1 MLSPKGL
8 TQKLI
13 LLTYSQQF
21 DKTPDATGVGNGT
34 TSAIQSSSTPTQR
47 TQGAGFLKRPGAEGT
62 DTGKASPDNTSESAA
77 APGGVLQPATSGSQ
91 TRCGGFL
98 VNRLFPASYRPSA
111 ERGEQARTTGSINL
125 TGNRPSVQPV
135 AVDV

>member
-47 TQGAGFLKRPGAEGT
+47 TQGAGFLKHPSAEGT

-77 APGGVLQPATSGSQ
+77 APGGGTTARDIQQPKPVRRVSG
-91 TRCGGFL
+91 
-98 VNRLFPASYRPSA
+98 RPSVALSQAGPSTAQA
-111 ERGEQARTTGSINL
+111 EQGRTVESINL
-125 TGNRPSVQPV
+125 T
-135 AVDV
+135 